1 MFGQAQPPS
10 QPDRLQI
17 VPRIRC
23 SKVAIEKTPFKFRP
37 RFPRTIRKH
46 IDVAIPRILEDVDVR
61 FVLETIQKQR
71 CQGGCTGKLADANCP
86 QLEISQISGHIQV
99 GYMQMFGAE

>member
-17 VPRIRC
+17 IPRIRR
-23 SKVAIEKTPFKFRP
+23 SKVAIEKTPLKFRS

-46 IDVAIPRILEDVDVR
+46 IDGAISLILEDVDVR
-61 FVLETIQKQR
+61 LVLEAIQKQR

-86 QLEISQISGHIQV
+86 QLEISQIPGHI
-99 GYMQMFGAE
+99 